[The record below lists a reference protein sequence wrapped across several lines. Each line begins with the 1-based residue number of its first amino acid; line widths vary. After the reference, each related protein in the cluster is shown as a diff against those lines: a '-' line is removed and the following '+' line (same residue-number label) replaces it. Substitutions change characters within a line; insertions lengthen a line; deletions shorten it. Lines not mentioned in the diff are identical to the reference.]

1 MTAKSFDDLAAPLF
15 ATAEGRRRMDEL
27 RHEYEAEVFAHKIGE
42 LRQELG
48 IDQKE
53 LADRLGMSQA
63 GVSKLEKSA
72 DPKLST
78 LIKLTS
84 ALGATLHVEI
94 ASQDRRIALAPFLSL
109 HERLERIRSMPN
121 PQNEESAKV
130 KIVLPILR
138 DLGWDPCG
146 QDVFFEYPIGAE
158 SSQRVD
164 IALKVSER
172 TVALIE
178 VKAPKPNIGIYAN
191 QILSYASH
199 VEPDIC
205 VLTNGLEWLLYL
217 SDSEMSPGEGRF
229 ATISIKDE
237 PIERTLQRLYAFLC
251 REQLIGG
258 QAREHAEQILAD
270 NQEMASFDE
279 EVSPTRNNTSAPFKR
294 SHTRKSESGIKRIVL
309 FGQRHRVDSNRDV
322 LMKVAEELYVRHSAD
337 FDKVL
342 KCKESELPIIAR
354 EKEKRTL
361 YRSNSKKNSSI
372 RELMSQEESSG
383 YYVFVGNSTRVN
395 IRKRAD
401 LMLQAFD
408 YEPSELIVLQD

>member
-1 MTAKSFDDLAAPLF
+1 MTVKSFDDLAAPLYD
-15 ATAEGRRRMDEL
+15 TAEGRRRMDEL
-27 RHEYEAEVFAHKIGE
+27 RHEYEAEVFAYKIGE

-48 IDQKE
+48 IDQRE

-63 GVSKLEKSA
+63 GVSKLEKSS

-94 ASQDRRIALAPFLSL
+94 ASQDRRIALAPLLSL

-121 PQNEESAKV
+121 PRNEESAKV
-130 KIVLPILR
+130 KIVVPILR
-138 DLGWDPCG
+138 DLGWDPFG
-146 QDVFFEYPIGAE
+146 QDVFFEYPIGAG

-178 VKAPKPNIGIYAN
+178 VKAPKSNIDIYAN
-191 QILSYASH
+191 QILDYASH

-217 SDSEMSPGEGRF
+217 SDNEMSPEERKF
-229 ATISIKDE
+229 ATIKIKDE
-237 PIERTLQRLYAFLC
+237 PIEGTLQRLYAFLC

-258 QAREHAEQILAD
+258 QAREHAEQALAGSQD
-270 NQEMASFDE
+270 VVSLDP
-279 EVSPTRNNTSAPFKR
+279 EVGPPQNAKSAPFKQSR
-294 SHTRKSESGIKRIVL
+294 TRKSESGIKKIVL
-309 FGQRHRVDSNRDV
+309 FGQRYCVDSNRDV
-322 LMKVAEELYVRHSAD
+322 LMKVAEELYARHFTD
-337 FDKVL
+337 FDNVL
-342 KCKESELPIIAR
+342 QCTENRHPIVAHDE
-354 EKEKRTL
+354 EKWTL

-372 RELMSQEESSG
+372 RELMIHGESSG
-383 YYVFVGNSTRVN
+383 YYVFVGNSSRVN
-395 IRKRAD
+395 IRRRAD
-401 LMLQAFD
+401 LLLQAFD